1 MKPSHDKVSPSR
13 RRLIQAA
20 LAAMAAP
27 AVLRMGTAFAAYPDR
42 PVRIVVANTP
52 GGPSDIIARIMAAA
66 MQEAMGGSVIVE
78 NKGGG
83 GGNIGMGY
91 VARSDADGYT
101 ILLSTSAY
109 SVNPGLYNNLPYDP
123 FKDFVAVCELAISPH
138 VFAVMPDFGV
148 STMKEFVARAKADP
162 DKFNVST
169 PPIGTTPQLQA
180 EVLKLRENL
189 QKMATVVFPGGGDAL
204 KALLS
209 GTVQLSSGVLAPAH
223 PQIKAGNIKGL
234 AVTGPKRWH
243 DLPDI
248 PTMIEFGLP
257 GFRVRHLYR
266 ADGAGE
272 DAARGREPAG
282 KSRARDSGQARH
294 APAADPGRVR
304 GDRQGR
310 QGPHG
315 TRRQGGPDVPRDHR
329 PGRHQKALVWRCRR
343 ITRCRESLAVRCR
356 LAAQGRHRLR
366 RGWLAPF

>member
-66 MQEAMGGSVIVE
+66 MQDAMGGSVIVE

-123 FKDFVAVCELAISPH
+123 FKDFVAVCELAVSPH

-248 PTMIEFGLP
+248 PTMIE
-257 GFRVRHLYR
+257 
-266 ADGAGE
+266 
-272 DAARGREPAG
+272 
-282 KSRARDSGQARH
+282 SGYPDFVFDTYTALM
-294 APAADPGRVR
+294 APAKTPPEVVSRLEKVALEILGKPEMRQRLTQAGFEVTAKDGKGHMERVAKE
-304 GDRQGR
+304 
-310 QGPHG
+310 
-315 TRRQGGPDVPRDHR
+315 VPMF
-329 PGRHQKALVWRCRR
+329 
-343 ITRCRESLAVRCR
+343 REIIVQAGIKKL
-356 LAAQGRHRLR
+356 
-366 RGWLAPF
+366 

>member
-1 MKPSHDKVSPSR
+1 MKPSHAKISLSR
-13 RRLIQAA
+13 RRLIKAA

-66 MQEAMGGSVIVE
+66 MQDAMGGSVIVE

-109 SVNPGLYNNLPYDP
+109 SVNPGLYNSLPYDP

-248 PTMIEFGLP
+248 PTMIESGYPDFVFDTYTALMAPAKTPPEVVSRLEKVALEILGKPEMRQRLTQA
-257 GFRVRHLYR
+257 GFEVT
-266 ADGAGE
+266 
-272 DAARGREPAG
+272 
-282 KSRARDSGQARH
+282 ARDGKGHMERVAKEVPMFREIIVQA
-294 APAADPGRVR
+294 GI
-304 GDRQGR
+304 
-310 QGPHG
+310 
-315 TRRQGGPDVPRDHR
+315 
-329 PGRHQKALVWRCRR
+329 KKL
-343 ITRCRESLAVRCR
+343 
-356 LAAQGRHRLR
+356 
-366 RGWLAPF
+366 